1 MLRFLRISALPVVV
15 LFFMC
20 GNASADHRFGIGWSQ
35 WGALDD
41 FDVGS
46 VQATYQFGEVESIW
60 DLRFG
65 FTGFYSEFDTFF
77 IGFGAMKEWG
87 IGQNWSWGIGFD
99 AGYYDGSRGLDELDN
114 EIEFYSRIL
123 LNWHVSQSG
132 FLRLE
137 FGPGTMHVEFT
148 FVRLDAAEP
157 QAGFVEQPHP
167 NPCRLQHVGRRFG
180 NLAERRRQVA
190 SA

>member
-1 MLRFLRISALPVVV
+1 MLRFLKNSALPIMAV
-15 LFFMC
+15 FF
-20 GNASADHRFGIGWSQ
+20 ASGDAGADQRLGIGWSQ

-46 VQATYQFGEVESIW
+46 VQAIYQFGEVERIW

-65 FTGFYSEFDTFF
+65 FTGFYSELDTFF
-77 IGFGAMKEWG
+77 IGFGATKEWR

-99 AGYYDGSRGLDELDN
+99 AGYYDGSRGRDELDY

-132 FLRLE
+132 LFRLE
-137 FGPGTMHVEFT
+137 FGHISNSGFGDTNPGSE
-148 FVRLDAAEP
+148 
-157 QAGFVEQPHP
+157 
-167 NPCRLQHVGRRFG
+167 
-180 NLAERRRQVA
+180 NLGLTYNWVF
-190 SA
+190 

>member
-1 MLRFLRISALPVVV
+1 MTYYFFGLTDTQDKKMYRFLKISALPFVV

-20 GNASADHRFGIGWSQ
+20 GNASADHRFGLGWSQ

-137 FGPGTMHVEFT
+137 FGHISN
-148 FVRLDAAEP
+148 
-157 QAGFVEQPHP
+157 AGFGEN
-167 NPCRLQHVGRRFG
+167 NPGSE
-180 NLAERRRQVA
+180 NLGLTYNWAF
-190 SA
+190 